1 MSWHIQNRKGKM
13 KKDIEKVMEWMAKKA
28 SKRQIFTGL
37 KPRKYRIKSHVHY
50 SVNSDGSKM
59 PYVFAERKK

>member
-1 MSWHIQNRKGKM
+1 M